1 MKYHNV
7 YESREKEYRLN
18 YYKKKKSSELT
29 MKKVDYDS
37 MINISRFNSDVNSV
51 NDLKNNKS
59 VEAQTNFNF
68 PI

>member
-18 YYKKKKSSELT
+18 YFKKKKSSELAT
-29 MKKVDYDS
+29 KKVDYDS
-37 MINISRFNSDVNSV
+37 TINISRFNSDINS
-51 NDLKNNKS
+51 LKDSKS
-59 VEAQTNFNF
+59 NQIIEAHHNFTF

>member
-18 YYKKKKSSELT
+18 YYKKKKSSEIT

-37 MINISRFNSDVNSV
+37 TINISRFNSDVNSV
-51 NDLKNNKS
+51 KDIRTNQN
-59 VEAQTNFNF
+59 VEPQPNFNF
-68 PI
+68 PL